1 MKRWVRRLRGIL
13 GIGVL
18 WSFTGGILGVLAG
31 GAGSLLVGLPLIPA
45 ILTFGASGC
54 GAGLVLGA
62 TFAGVLTLA
71 EGRKSLD
78 ELSTIRAALWGGLAG
93 AVLISGWMALALAL
107 TPPTAMITIGLS
119 GAELGGIIAMAAV
132 GYGTLSAVMAA
143 GTVAIAKRAPT
154 PIEGGG
160 SPGGLRLEDGLD
172 QPPTE

>member
-31 GAGSLLVGLPLIPA
+31 GAASLLVGLPFIPA
-45 ILTFGASGC
+45 ILVFGASGC

-62 TFAGVLTLA
+62 AFASLLTLA
-71 EGRKSLD
+71 EGRRSLE
-78 ELSTIRAALWGGLAG
+78 ELSTARAALWGGLAG
-93 AVLISGWMALALAL
+93 AVLISGWIEISLAL
-107 TPPTAMITIGLS
+107 TERPAFVLSSEQIG
-119 GAELGGIIAMAAV
+119 AIIVAAAV
-132 GYGTLSAVMAA
+132 GYGAISAVMAA